1 MLPKILPEDTN
12 GKGVIGLP
20 DVPGLTTQ
28 DMQERF
34 DQIALEVIV
43 PKFNELADILSSN
56 EGAGNIG
63 TEDGSTVEQT
73 ISDLSTNKADISN
86 VLTKDQAEEYTPTG
100 EYNPATKKYVDEK
113 VLEVGAAD
121 MAKAVYDKNDNGI
134 VDNSE
139 RLGGQMPEYYG
150 LAPVR
155 YTATLKADSWNG
167 SAAPYTQTVSVPG
180 ILETDYP
187 HIAPVFSS
195 DNATAIQQREGWAAV
210 GNAVSENNMIL
221 FTCFEEKPV
230 VEIPI
235 QIEVLR

>member
-100 EYNPATKKYVDEK
+100 EYIDEDGDRK
-113 VLEVGAAD
+113 
-121 MAKAVYDKNDNGI
+121 
-134 VDNSE
+134 
-139 RLGGQMPEYYG
+139 
-150 LAPVR
+150 
-155 YTATLKADSWNG
+155 
-167 SAAPYTQTVSVPG
+167 
-180 ILETDYP
+180 
-187 HIAPVFSS
+187 
-195 DNATAIQQREGWAAV
+195 
-210 GNAVSENNMIL
+210 
-221 FTCFEEKPV
+221 
-230 VEIPI
+230 
-235 QIEVLR
+235 